1 MNFYQWLLLNENVET
16 NFDKWLETL
25 FQYTKKNT
33 EAEKVLMKI
42 PGVPARSDLI
52 GVDPKNWEAGGR
64 EQLGYIIDIRSAV
77 IIKTVLKEKNIENF
91 NWFSFSIGYYSAK
104 PGFFK
109 EDLELAID
117 VTKQRIDSRELP
129 KTEIGAKGWLIIG
142 YESKDKVQEYL
153 QSHQQ
158 VSNRQMEKMKKSGM
172 SLGENENLIKLAV
185 NEGNIKIYHLPALI
199 SGGFKFLPANQVKEI
214 KERHL
219 LLCKYGKGTDWCTA
233 QPSWDAHTGYIG
245 DTIYIVHIGDKPAY
259 QFVSCTDGRHQQFMD
274 TQDQSVRKLN
284 GEVYDALVANLNDQ
298 FKCYQIRR
306 KTGLKDL
313 LELDSKKR
321 EAIYNNLSEDDFF
334 ELIRLAN
341 TEQKNKILKD
351 DKLNYL
357 KFTNFSNKLNEIL
370 TITRITNL
378 SEFVRNLS
386 IQSFT
391 PNRNVGNMPTIN
403 LSEDEAENFINNN
416 VSLIVWKYYRELR
429 SWYADGKTGVGNNL
443 LQIFGK
449 ENVEKEY
456 PALKIIRPED
466 YFKDTW
472 HADETGKKPRVNDST
487 EGNAPSIERIL
498 SSRALYDGDKTI
510 SRIEAMEK
518 VGVENLNFQNTQTS
532 FMRRILFE
540 GKDFDKILNYFKEKN
555 LIKKVEEFVANMNEI
570 DINHITERYFEDGLT
585 ATNLN
590 EFRKQDFYKVL
601 KYLHE
606 TGNGLGNLMNRR
618 GIDGII
624 NDYDNYSRYP
634 ETSDGVLEQG
644 IFEIVGEENF
654 KISWIND
661 FKIAKK
667 LIFNN
672 KTDSKLFN
680 FIKNKETVAK
690 DPRNNS
696 YHKDNWEWLF
706 DDVPEGDTH
715 TLELLDFVIEKM
727 PDNDNLTKAFLI
739 HGNLDKRLID
749 KHEDF
754 TKRILEKYGKG
765 VGEVDAN
772 GVFIYKPETKYA
784 TFVIDQENIKYAWKK
799 YLGITIKDFKDKQDK
814 STEDFDPNIL

>member
-16 NFDKWLETL
+16 NFNKWLETL

-33 EAEKVLMKI
+33 DAEKVLMKI
-42 PGVPARSDLI
+42 PGVPARSDFI

-64 EQLGYIIDIRSAV
+64 EQLGYIIDKPF

-142 YESKDKVQEYL
+142 YEAKDKVQEYL
-153 QSHQQ
+153 QSHRQ
-158 VSNRQMEKMKKSGM
+158 VSNRQLEKMKKSGM
-172 SLGENENLIKLAV
+172 SLDENENLIKMVV
-185 NEGNIKIYHLPALI
+185 NEGKIKIYHLPSLK
-199 SGGFKFLPANQVKEI
+199 SSDHV

-233 QPSWDAHTGYIG
+233 QPSWDAHTGYTR
-245 DTIYIVHIGDKPAY
+245 DTIYIVHIDDKPAY
-259 QFVSCTDGRHQQFMD
+259 QFVSCTDGRNQQFMD
-274 TQDQSVRKLN
+274 KQDQYVNRLN
-284 GEVYDALVANLNDQ
+284 GDVYDALAANLNDQ

-306 KTGLKDL
+306 KTSLKDL
-313 LELDSKKR
+313 LEPDSKKR
-321 EAIYNNLSEDDFF
+321 EAIYNALSEDDFF

-357 KFTNFSNKLNEIL
+357 KFTNFFNKLNEIL
-370 TITRITNL
+370 HTTSITNIKEL
-378 SEFVRNLS
+378 VENLS
-386 IQSFT
+386 RQSFKLMKQID
-391 PNRNVGNMPTIN
+391 MPSIN
-403 LSEDEAENFINNN
+403 FSKDEIENFINNN
-416 VSLIVWKYYRELR
+416 ISLIVWKYYRELR
-429 SWYADGKTGVGNNL
+429 IVKDGGVREVGNNL

-449 ENVEKEY
+449 ENIEKEY
-456 PALKIIRPED
+456 PALKITRPEK
-466 YFKDTW
+466 YFKNAW
-472 HADETGKKPRVNDST
+472 NADETGKKPKVNDST
-487 EGNAPSIERIL
+487 EGNVPSIERIL
-498 SSRALYDGDKTI
+498 SSHVLYDGDKII

-518 VGVENLNFQNTQTS
+518 VGVENLNFENTHKS

-540 GKDFDKILNYFKEKN
+540 GKDFDEILNYFKEKN
-555 LIKKVEEFVANMNEI
+555 LIKKVEEFVADMNEI
-570 DINHITERYFEDGLT
+570 DVNNITENYFENGLT

-606 TGNGLGNLMNRR
+606 TGIKQGKGLGNLMNRR
-618 GIDGII
+618 GINGII
-624 NDYDNYSRYP
+624 DDCDSYSSTADDP
-634 ETSDGVLEQG
+634 TNGVLEQG
-644 IFEIVGEENF
+644 VFEIVGEENF
-654 KISWIND
+654 KISWYND
-661 FKIAKK
+661 FKIAKR

-706 DDVPEGDTH
+706 NDIDEGDTH
-715 TLELLDFVIEKM
+715 TLELLSFLIEKM
-727 PDNDNLTKAFLI
+727 PDNDNSHYAFLI

-765 VGEVDAN
+765 VGTVDEN
-772 GVFIYKPETKYA
+772 GVFTYNPETKYA
-784 TFVIDQENIKYAWKK
+784 TIMIDQENIKYAWKK
-799 YLGITIKDFKDKQDK
+799 YLGITIRDFKDKQDK

>member
-16 NFDKWLETL
+16 NFNKWLETL

-33 EAEKVLMKI
+33 DAEKVLMKI

-153 QSHQQ
+153 QSQQQ
-158 VSNRQMEKMKKSGM
+158 VSNRQLEKMKKSGV
-172 SLGENENLIKLAV
+172 SLDENENLIKMVV
-185 NEGNIKIYHLPALI
+185 NENNIKIYYLPSLK
-199 SGGFKFLPANQVKEI
+199 SSDHV

-233 QPSWDAHTGYIG
+233 QPSWDAHTGYTG
-245 DTIYIVHIGDKPAY
+245 NNIYIIHVDDKPAY
-259 QFVSCTDGRHQQFMD
+259 QFVGCKDGRNKQFMD
-274 TQDQSVRKLN
+274 TKDQYVDRLN
-284 GEVYDALVANLNDQ
+284 GDVYDTLAANLNDQ
-298 FKCYQIRR
+298 FDCYLIRR

-313 LELDSKKR
+313 LKPDSKKR
-321 EAIYNNLSEDDFF
+321 EAIYNALSEDDFF

-351 DKLNYL
+351 DKSNYL
-357 KFTNFSNKLNEIL
+357 KFTNFFNKLNEIL
-370 TITRITNL
+370 HTTSIRNIKELVENL
-378 SEFVRNLS
+378 SR
-386 IQSFT
+386 QSFKLMKQID
-391 PNRNVGNMPTIN
+391 MPSIN
-403 LSEDEAENFINNN
+403 FSKDEIENFINNN
-416 VSLIVWKYYRELR
+416 ISLIVWKYYRELR
-429 SWYADGKTGVGNNL
+429 INISGGVREVGNNL

-449 ENVEKEY
+449 ENIEKEY
-456 PALKIIRPED
+456 PALKITRPEK

-472 HADETGKKPRVNDST
+472 NADETGKKPRVNDST

-498 SSRALYDGDKTI
+498 SSHVLYDGDKTI

-518 VGVENLNFQNTQTS
+518 VGVENLNFQNKNTS
-532 FMRRILFE
+532 LMRRILFE

-555 LIKKVEEFVANMNEI
+555 LIKKVEAFVADMNEI
-570 DINHITERYFEDGLT
+570 DVNHITERYFEDGLT
-585 ATNLN
+585 AETLD

-624 NDYDNYSRYP
+624 NDYDGWSRYQ
-634 ETSDGVLEQG
+634 EASDGVLEQG

-661 FKIAKK
+661 FKIAKR

-706 DDVPEGDTH
+706 NDINKGDPH
-715 TLELLDFVIEKM
+715 TIELLSFLIEKM
-727 PDNDNLTKAFLI
+727 PDNDNLTYAFLY
-739 HGNLDKRLID
+739 HGNLDKQLID

-784 TFVIDQENIKYAWKK
+784 TIMIDQENIKYAWKK
-799 YLGITIKDFKDKQDK
+799 YLDITIKDFKDKQDK
-814 STEDFDPNIL
+814 TAKDFDPSIL

>member
-33 EAEKVLMKI
+33 DAEKVLMKI

-64 EQLGYIIDIRSAV
+64 EQLSYIIDKPF

-129 KTEIGAKGWLIIG
+129 KTEIGTKGWLIIG
-142 YESKDKVQEYL
+142 YEAKDKVQEYL
-153 QSHQQ
+153 QSHRQ
-158 VSNRQMEKMKKSGM
+158 VSNRQLEKMKKSGM
-172 SLGENENLIKLAV
+172 SLDENENLIKMVV
-185 NEGNIKIYHLPALI
+185 NEGNIKIYHLPSLK
-199 SGGFKFLPANQVKEI
+199 SSDHV

-233 QPSWDAHTGYIG
+233 QPSWDAHTGYTR
-245 DTIYIVHIGDKPAY
+245 DTIYIVHVDDKPTY
-259 QFVSCTDGRHQQFMD
+259 QFVSCTDGRNQQFMD
-274 TQDQSVRKLN
+274 TRDQYVNRLN
-284 GEVYDALVANLNDQ
+284 GDVYDALAANLNDQ
-298 FKCYQIRR
+298 FKCYKIRR
-306 KTGLKDL
+306 KTSLKDL
-313 LELDSKKR
+313 LDPDSKKK
-321 EAIYNNLSEDDFF
+321 ETIYNALSEDDFF

-357 KFTNFSNKLNEIL
+357 KFTNFFNKLNEIL

-378 SEFVRNLS
+378 SELVENLS
-386 IQSFT
+386 RQSFKLMKQID
-391 PNRNVGNMPTIN
+391 MPSIN
-403 LSEDEAENFINNN
+403 FSKDEIESFINKNI
-416 VSLIVWKYYRELR
+416 SLIVWKYYRELR
-429 SWYADGKTGVGNNL
+429 IVKDGGVREVGNNL

-449 ENVEKEY
+449 ENVLNEY
-456 PALKIIRPED
+456 PALKIIKPED
-466 YFKDTW
+466 YFKNTW
-472 HADETGKKPRVNDST
+472 NVDETGKKPKINDST

-498 SSRALYDGDKTI
+498 SSRALYDGDKKLSI
-510 SRIEAMEK
+510 IEAIEK
-518 VGVENLNFQNTQTS
+518 VGAENLNFENTQKS

-540 GKDFDKILNYFKEKN
+540 NKDFDEILNYFKEKN
-555 LIKKVEEFVANMNEI
+555 LIKKVEVFVADMNEI
-570 DINHITERYFEDGLT
+570 DMDHITEHYFEDGFT
-585 ATNLN
+585 DTNLD
-590 EFRKQDFYKVL
+590 EFRKQNFYKVL

-606 TGNGLGNLMNRR
+606 TVGLNNLMKKR

-624 NDYDNYSRYP
+624 NDYEGHSRYQ
-634 ETSDGVLEQG
+634 EASDGVLEQG
-644 IFEIVGEENF
+644 IFEIVGKENF
-654 KISWIND
+654 KIGWYNE
-661 FKIAKK
+661 FKIAKR

-696 YHKDNWEWLF
+696 YQLNWEWLF
-706 DDVPEGDTH
+706 DDTDIGNPH

-727 PDNDNLTKAFLI
+727 PDNDNLTYAFLI
-739 HGNLDKRLID
+739 HGNLNKELID
-749 KHEDF
+749 KHEAF

-765 VGEVDAN
+765 IGTVDAN
-772 GVFIYKPETKYA
+772 GVFTYHPDTRHA
-784 TFVIDQENIKYAWKK
+784 TIIIDQENIKYAWKK

-814 STEDFDPNIL
+814 STKDFDPNIL

>member
-33 EAEKVLMKI
+33 DAEKVLMKI

-129 KTEIGAKGWLIIG
+129 KTEIGTKGWLIIG
-142 YESKDKVQEYL
+142 YEAKDKVQEYL
-153 QSHQQ
+153 QSHRQ
-158 VSNRQMEKMKKSGM
+158 VSNRQLEKMKKSGM
-172 SLGENENLIKLAV
+172 SLGENENLIKMVV
-185 NEGNIKIYHLPALI
+185 NEDHIKIYHLPSLK
-199 SGGFKFLPANQVKEI
+199 SSDHV

-233 QPSWDAHTGYIG
+233 QPSWDAHTGYTG
-245 DTIYIVHIGDKPAY
+245 DTIYIVHIDDKPAY
-259 QFVSCTDGRHQQFMD
+259 QFVSCTDGRNQQFMD
-274 TQDQSVRKLN
+274 ARDQSVDYLN
-284 GEVYDALVANLNDQ
+284 GDVYDALAANLNDQ
-298 FKCYQIRR
+298 FKCYRIKR
-306 KTGLKDL
+306 KAGLKDL
-313 LELDSKKR
+313 LEPDSKKR
-321 EAIYNNLSEDDFF
+321 ETIYSTLSSKDFF
-334 ELIRLAN
+334 ELINLAN

-351 DKLNYL
+351 DKSNYL
-357 KFTNFSNKLNEIL
+357 KFTNFFDKLNEIL

-378 SEFVRNLS
+378 SELVENLS
-386 IQSFT
+386 RQSFKLT
-391 PNRNVGNMPTIN
+391 SIHEQFLSSIN
-403 LSEDEAENFINNN
+403 YSNDEIENFVNKN
-416 VSLIVWKYYRELR
+416 VSLIVWRYYRDLHHIN
-429 SWYADGKTGVGNNL
+429 SGGVREAGNNL

-456 PALKIIRPED
+456 PALKIIKPKD
-466 YFKDTW
+466 YFKNTW
-472 HADETGKKPRVNDST
+472 SPDETGKKPRVNDST

-498 SSRALYDGDKTI
+498 SSHVLYDGDKII

-518 VGVENLNFQNTQTS
+518 VGVENLNFENTHKS

-540 GKDFDKILNYFKEKN
+540 NKDFDEILNYFKEKN
-555 LIKKVEEFVANMNEI
+555 LIKKVEEFVADMNEI
-570 DINHITERYFEDGLT
+570 DVNHITERYFEDGFT
-585 ATNLN
+585 ATSLN

-601 KYLHE
+601 KYLNE
-606 TGNGLGNLMNRR
+606 TGIKRGYGLGNLMNRR

-634 ETSDGVLEQG
+634 EPSDGVLEQG

-706 DDVPEGDTH
+706 NDINEGDPH
-715 TLELLDFVIEKM
+715 TLELLSFLIEKM
-727 PDNDNLTKAFLI
+727 PDNDNLTYAFLI
-739 HGNLDKRLID
+739 HGNLDKRFID
-749 KHEDF
+749 KHEEF

-765 VGEVDAN
+765 LGSVDAN
-772 GVFIYKPETKYA
+772 GVFEYNPETKHS
-784 TFVIDQENIKYAWKK
+784 TFIIDQENIKYAWKK

-814 STEDFDPNIL
+814 STKDFDPNTL

>member
-16 NFDKWLETL
+16 NFNKWLETL

-42 PGVPARSDLI
+42 PGVPARSDFI
-52 GVDPKNWEAGGR
+52 GADPKTWGDGGR
-64 EQLGYIIDIRSAV
+64 EQLGYIIDNPF

-91 NWFSFSIGYYSAK
+91 NWFSFSIGYHSAK

-129 KTEIGAKGWLIIG
+129 KTEIGTKGWLIIG

-158 VSNRQMEKMKKSGM
+158 VSNRQLEKMKKSGM
-172 SLGENENLIKLAV
+172 TLGENENLIKLV
-185 NEGNIKIYHLPALI
+185 VKEDNIKIYHLPSLK
-199 SGGFKFLPANQVKEI
+199 SSDHV

-233 QPSWDAHTGYIG
+233 QPSWDAHTGYTG
-245 DTIYIVHIGDKPAY
+245 DTIYIIHIDDKPAY
-259 QFVSCTDGRHQQFMD
+259 QFVSCSDGHARQFMD
-274 TQDQSVRKLN
+274 TKDQSVDRLN
-284 GEVYDALVANLNDQ
+284 GDVHDVLTANLNDQ
-298 FKCYQIRR
+298 FECYKIRR

-313 LELDSKKR
+313 LESDIKKR
-321 EAIYNNLSEDDFF
+321 ELIYNALSEDDFF
-334 ELIRLAN
+334 ELIKLAN

-357 KFTNFSNKLNEIL
+357 KFTNFFNKLNEIL
-370 TITRITNL
+370 TMTSMTNIKEL
-378 SEFVRNLS
+378 VENSSR
-386 IQSFT
+386 QSFKLMKQID
-391 PNRNVGNMPTIN
+391 MPSIN
-403 LSEDEAENFINNN
+403 FSKDEIENFINKNT
-416 VSLIVWKYYRELR
+416 SLIVWKYYRELR
-429 SWYADGKTGVGNNL
+429 SLNAGGVRGVGNNL

-456 PALKIIRPED
+456 PALKIIKPED

-472 HADETGKKPRVNDST
+472 NVDETGKKPKVNDST
-487 EGNAPSIERIL
+487 GGNAPSIERIL
-498 SSRALYDGDKTI
+498 SSHVLYDGDKTI

-518 VGVENLNFQNTQTS
+518 VGVENLNFQNKNTYL
-532 FMRRILFE
+532 MCRILFDS
-540 GKDFDKILNYFKEKN
+540 GDFDKILNYFKEKN
-555 LIKKVEEFVANMNEI
+555 LIKKVEEFVADMNEI
-570 DINHITERYFEDGLT
+570 DMTYITDQYFEDGFT

-606 TGNGLGNLMNRR
+606 TGIKQGKGLGNLMNRR
-618 GIDGII
+618 GINGII
-624 NDYDNYSRYP
+624 DDYDGYSRHP
-634 ETSDGVLEQG
+634 EPSDGVLEQG

-661 FKIAKK
+661 FKIAKR

-680 FIKNKETVAK
+680 YLKNKETVAK
-690 DPRNNS
+690 DPRFDS
-696 YHKDNWEWLF
+696 YHKDNWQWLF
-706 DDVPEGDTH
+706 DDTNEGDPH
-715 TLELLDFVIEKM
+715 TLELLDFLIEKM
-727 PDNDNLTKAFLI
+727 PDNDNLTYAFLI
-739 HGNLDKRLID
+739 HGNLDKEFID

-754 TKRILEKYGKG
+754 TKRILEKHGKG
-765 VGEVDAN
+765 LGTVDAN
-772 GVFIYKPETKYA
+772 GDFEYNPESKRSTFI
-784 TFVIDQENIKYAWKK
+784 IDQENIKYAWKK

-814 STEDFDPNIL
+814 TAKDFDPSIL